1 MTGLLTRRL
10 QQACDNAVAMWT
22 ALGRARGHDVRSHD
36 GFVVID
42 GPAGV
47 RIMPTTPDP
56 GEDPAPVAK
65 AGKDHGRALVVEDPF
80 GTLDLTAVGMTA
92 RHLPV
97 MVREP
102 APAPEPAAGVRRVGT
117 GGDLVRAGR
126 MVVDGFPLE
135 HYRAGD
141 VFPLSL
147 LEQDGPAFF
156 TLGDAG
162 ACLTMAHGGVG
173 GAYWV
178 TTMPE
183 HRSKGVGRTLMH
195 AVLRHFDGLP
205 VTLTAAR
212 AGKPLYDSLGFET
225 VGDAHWWS

>member
-1 MTGLLTRRL
+1 MSKRL

-22 ALGRARGHDVRSHD
+22 VLGRARGHDVREHD
-36 GFVVID
+36 GFVAID

-47 RIMPTTPDP
+47 RIMLTTPDP
-56 GEDPAPVAK
+56 GEDPASAAK
-65 AGKDHGRALVVEDPF
+65 TYRDGGRALVVEDPF
-80 GTLDLTAVGMTA
+80 GTLDLMAIGMTA
-92 RHLPV
+92 RPLPV

-102 APAPEPAAGVRRVGT
+102 APAPEPVGVRRVET
-117 GGDLVRAGR
+117 GDDLVQAGR
-126 MVVDGFPLE
+126 IVVDGFPLE
-135 HYRAGD
+135 HYRADD
-141 VFPLSL
+141 VFPPSL
-147 LEQDGPAFF
+147 LAQDGPAFF

-162 ACLTMAHGGVG
+162 ACLTMAHGGIG

-195 AVLRHFDGLP
+195 AVLRQFDGLP

-212 AGKPLYDSLGFET
+212 AGKPLYDSLGFT
-225 VGDAHWWS
+225 SVGDAHWWS